1 MLTAAEKQARPT
13 ALSPATGRRIDME
26 YYGSQ
31 CEGYLSRRV
40 IFVCV
45 ESVGV
50 KSGDSTNEGELI

>member
-40 IFVCV
+40 IFRLC
-45 ESVGV
+45 
-50 KSGDSTNEGELI
+50 